1 MAMLRVRCQRCGE
14 WTPTG
19 IEMSLETFLAA
30 TNRTLITHC
39 RHCNNAQAWTLDDVD
54 RSAFE
59 TEKRE
64 KEKRA
69 AER

>member
-1 MAMLRVRCQRCGE
+1 
-14 WTPTG
+14 
-19 IEMSLETFLAA
+19 MSLETFLAA